1 MTLTGPQWYEI
12 FRFLL
17 PLIIFLVALCTGY
30 AARKIVFMRLSAWA
44 RNTSTEVDDIIINA
58 VRGPFIIWFM
68 MLGIS
73 FSARFAGLPEEFFN
87 IVNKTLVVLGVFSI
101 TLVLSNIAAGLI
113 RSYSGK
119 AGPAMPVTSFT
130 QNISRIIIFTI
141 GLLIILRNM
150 GISIAP
156 ILATLGVGGLAVAL
170 ALQDTLSNFFSG
182 FYIIVSRQVKV
193 GDFVRLESG
202 DEGFVTDI
210 NWRTTKIRMLQNN
223 VLLIPNEKLTKSVII
238 NYYQPDRE
246 IAVTVKVGVHYS
258 SDLGNVERV
267 TCEEAAAVM
276 KEVSGGVPSF
286 NPFVRFDGFGDY
298 AVQMTVILRAVEF
311 TDQYLVKHEF
321 IKRLHKRYD
330 REGIVIPYPVTALN
344 ISQEKRAR

>member
-1 MTLTGPQWYEI
+1 MTLGGLPASEI
-12 FRFLL
+12 FRILL
-17 PLIIFLVALCTGY
+17 PLIIFFFALFAGL
-30 AARKIVFMRLSAWA
+30 AARKIIFMRLSAWA
-44 RNTSTEVDDIIINA
+44 RNTRTEADDIVINA
-58 VRGPFIIWFM
+58 VRGPFIIWSM

-73 FSARFAGLPEEFFN
+73 FAARYSGLPEGMLSA
-87 IVNKTLVVLGVFSI
+87 VDRALVILGVFSI
-101 TLVLSNIAAGLI
+101 TLALSHIASGLI
-113 RSYSGK
+113 RSYSLK
-119 AGPAMPVTSFT
+119 SGPAMPVTSFT
-130 QNISRIIIFTI
+130 QNASRILIFTV
-141 GLLIILRNM
+141 GLLVILHNL

-223 VLLIPNEKLTKSVII
+223 VLLIPNEKLTKSVIL
-238 NYYQPDRE
+238 NYCQPDKE
-246 IAVTVKVGVHYS
+246 ISVSLKLGVHYA
-258 SDLGNVERV
+258 SDLDRVERV

-276 KEVSGGVPSF
+276 KDIPGGVDGF
-286 NPFVRFDGFGDY
+286 VPFVRFEAFGDY
-298 AVQMTVILRAVEF
+298 AVQLTVILRAREF
-311 TDQYLVKHEF
+311 VDQYLIKHEL
-321 IKRLHKRYD
+321 IKRLHKRYA

-344 ISQEKRAR
+344 VLQEKRAG

>member
-1 MTLTGPQWYEI
+1 MTLVGLQGYEI

-17 PLIIFLVALCTGY
+17 PLIIFLLALFIGY
-30 AARKIVFMRLSAWA
+30 AARRIVFVRLSVWA
-44 RNTSTEVDDIIINA
+44 RNTSTEADDIIINA

-73 FSARFAGLPEEFFN
+73 CSARFADLPEGLFN
-87 IVNKTLVVLGVFSI
+87 TVNKILVVLGVLSI

-113 RSYSGK
+113 KSYSGK

-130 QNISRIIIFTI
+130 QNVSRIIIFTI
-141 GLLIILRNM
+141 GLLIILHNM

-210 NWRTTKIRMLQNN
+210 NWRTTKIKMLQNN

-238 NYYQPDRE
+238 NYCQPE
-246 IAVTVKVGVHYS
+246 KEMAVTLQVGVHYS
-258 SDLGNVERV
+258 SDLDKVERV

-276 KEVSGGVPSF
+276 REVSGGVPSF
-286 NPFVRFDGFGDY
+286 DPFVRFGGFGDY
-298 AVQMTVILRAVEF
+298 AVQMTVILRAREF
-311 TDQYLVKHEF
+311 TDQYLIKHEL
-321 IKRLHKRYD
+321 IKRLHKRYS
-330 REGIVIPYPVTALN
+330 REGIIIPYPVTALN
-344 ISQEKRAR
+344 ISQEKPAR

>member
-1 MTLTGPQWYEI
+1 
-12 FRFLL
+12 
-17 PLIIFLVALCTGY
+17 
-30 AARKIVFMRLSAWA
+30 MRLSAWA